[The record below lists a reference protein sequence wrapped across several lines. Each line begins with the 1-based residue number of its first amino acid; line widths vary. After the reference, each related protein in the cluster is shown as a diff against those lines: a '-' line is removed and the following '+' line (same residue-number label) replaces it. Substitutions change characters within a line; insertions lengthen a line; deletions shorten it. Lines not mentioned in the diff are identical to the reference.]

1 MATELD
7 RRSVWLRRDLF
18 RSQRRNGDDEGF
30 AITALLSV
38 ADGRAAAM
46 SWWDAYDLVS

>member
-1 MATELD
+1 M
-7 RRSVWLRRDLF
+7 WLRRDLF

-46 SWWDAYDLVS
+46 SWWDRCVGFGVVTGSWAR